1 MADNFKDERAYE
13 QFWIDLGLD
22 SFAAKTAAQC
32 YAEHWRNDAF
42 YSLSHRKK
50 ELGFEE
56 LIQRT
61 AEWKANKHATEAPPI
76 DRANARHPAFW
87 IAQGYEIDEATMR
100 AVAANA
106 MVKLQ
111 RDAAPP
117 PPPQPKPDRFLEV
130 ANALLMQATMQ
141 QRMEGPNDS
150 YDIIDVQPTPADQPR
165 PEPFDP
171 ADYPRFRVD

>member
-1 MADNFKDERAYE
+1 MSGMYRDERGTE
-13 QFWIDLGLD
+13 EFWQEVGLD
-22 SFAAKTAAQC
+22 NYAAWTAAKCFPESWIRSYEDASRRLPVSRVREWERNG
-32 YAEHWRNDAF
+32 AEREAIDQARKVP
-42 YSLSHRKK
+42 LEHR
-50 ELGFEE
+50 
-56 LIQRT
+56 T
-61 AEWKANKHATEAPPI
+61 
-76 DRANARHPAFW
+76 NARHPAFW
-87 IAQGYEIDEATMR
+87 LEQGYDFDEAAAR

-106 MVKLQ
+106 MVQLQ

-117 PPPQPKPDRFLEV
+117 QQPKPDRFLDV